1 MRFRNLSHSASEILS
16 SSGSFAV
23 RLDAFAETFF
33 VRRLVDEVAEAFFV
47 RRLVVDVVEAF
58 LRDEV

>member
-1 MRFRNLSHSASEILS
+1 MRFRNLSHSASEIFS

-23 RLDAFAETFF
+23 RFDDFADAFLPRALVDEVAEAFL
-33 VRRLVDEVAEAFFV
+33 VRRLVDEVAEAF
-47 RRLVVDVVEAF
+47 